1 MISAI
6 FMVLSPNKLD
16 SNDFGCAK
24 SHAHALVMQNW
35 LSPEQK
41 ILKPN

>member
-24 SHAHALVMQNW
+24 SHALVMQNW